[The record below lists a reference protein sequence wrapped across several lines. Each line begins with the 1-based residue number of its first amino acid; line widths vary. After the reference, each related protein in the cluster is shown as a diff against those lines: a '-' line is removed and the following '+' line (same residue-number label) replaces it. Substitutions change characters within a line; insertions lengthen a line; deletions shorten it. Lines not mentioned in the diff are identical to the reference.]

1 MRSEGW
7 SIAKFCLHCF
17 KQYPVVLE
25 SLHSDYVAEIGQ
37 KYYRVFIEYVF
48 DSNMWF
54 QKYQDMHNQNSA
66 LCHWKKKKTNKAGS
80 LPQHLQYSQYMY
92 TVCLY
97 FSLLWL

>member
-7 SIAKFCLHCF
+7 SIAKFCLRCF

-54 QKYQDMHNQNSA
+54 
-66 LCHWKKKKTNKAGS
+66 
-80 LPQHLQYSQYMY
+80 
-92 TVCLY
+92 
-97 FSLLWL
+97 